1 MKIKK
6 DNTPPK
12 REEHMEINDIFD
24 LVKSLGLDR
33 SVGEDVMELCRK
45 NDIVS
50 LGLFGSFSRGE
61 QTGNSDI
68 DLLVT
73 FSKGKSLIDHIK
85 IENEFEELLGTKI
98 DMVTEKALSP
108 HISPM
113 VKNEL
118 RSIYCEG

>member
-1 MKIKK
+1 
-6 DNTPPK
+6 
-12 REEHMEINDIFD
+12 MEINDIFD
-24 LVKSLGLDR
+24 LVESLGLDR

-73 FSKGKSLIDHIK
+73 FSKGKSLIDHIR
-85 IENEFEELLGTKI
+85 IENEFEDLLGTKI

-108 HISPM
+108 YISPM